1 MSFITGTGTRMCWSK
16 EGTFNTAGTA
26 ASASLINLTSEGLAV
41 AVEKGDEG
49 SLLASKTASS
59 RALLGITSSGSVSSI
74 LRPEFADLL
83 LELALGKKST
93 AGSYTLADAGSYIPS
108 FTVYLDRGTGF
119 TAYTGMTI
127 NSTTIDCAAGDFV
140 KVSNDLMGTGNQ
152 GTVQT
157 ADVTALNGLSYK
169 KPSYRCTNAS
179 LTKGGT
185 AFDVS
190 SCSITI
196 NNALVEAPKVYSS
209 GLYRLQPKPA
219 QREVTVSLTIPYSA
233 DIDAFAKSYLTTEE
247 NVALVLKFTSTD
259 TANEYITVTMPA
271 VAVTSVTNNVSG
283 TGLVEASIEGTALSV
298 SGEPITV
305 ALHTASK

>member
-1 MSFITGTGTRMCWSK
+1 MSFITGTGSRMCWAK

-26 ASASLINLTSEGLAV
+26 ASASLINLTSEGLSV
-41 AVEKGDEG
+41 AVDKGDEG

-83 LELALGKKST
+83 LELTLGKKS
-93 AGSYTLADAGSYIPS
+93 GSTYTLANAGSYIPS
-108 FTVYLDRGTGF
+108 FTVYLNRGTGF
-119 TAYTGMTI
+119 TSYTGMTI

-152 GTVQT
+152 GTVSA
-157 ADVTALNGLSYK
+157 ADANTLNAISYK

-233 DIDAFAKSYLTTEE
+233 DVDTFAKSYLTTEE

-259 TANEYITVTMPA
+259 TENEYITVTMPA
-271 VAVTSVTNNVSG
+271 VAITSVTNNVSG
-283 TGLVEASIEGTALSV
+283 TGLVEASIEGTALSTT
-298 SGEPITV
+298 GEPITV
-305 ALHTASK
+305 TLNTASK